1 MDPRGEMGLWAEVVR
16 VGWASGKMNGEQ
28 NGASLSTW
36 DPVFDE
42 KSAISSRIPRS
53 RILRSRVHS
62 LKMRAVAAAG
72 GEA

>member
-1 MDPRGEMGLWAEVVR
+1 MDPCGEIGHWAEVVR

-42 KSAISSRIPRS
+42 NRERWRS

-62 LKMRAVAAAG
+62 LEMRAVAAAG

>member
-1 MDPRGEMGLWAEVVR
+1 VVR

-28 NGASLSTW
+28 NGASLSLW

-42 KSAISSRIPRS
+42 NREISIRIPRS

-62 LKMRAVAAAG
+62 LKIHAVAAAG